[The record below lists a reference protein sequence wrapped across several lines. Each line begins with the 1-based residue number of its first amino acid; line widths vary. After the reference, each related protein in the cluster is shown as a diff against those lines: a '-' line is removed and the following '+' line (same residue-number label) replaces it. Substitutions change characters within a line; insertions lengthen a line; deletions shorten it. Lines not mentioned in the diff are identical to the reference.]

1 MTSPSKPSARSAAA
15 PFTTS
20 RSLRK
25 RTCVEMSGREIANVP
40 LSPQQRSD
48 FAILDP
54 SAVVTR
60 ALTVFIGSCS
70 FIGVWQGSW
79 YM

>member
-1 MTSPSKPSARSAAA
+1 MAT
-15 PFTTS
+15 
-20 RSLRK
+20 
-25 RTCVEMSGREIANVP
+25 SGREIANVP
-40 LSPQQRSD
+40 LSPQQRS
-48 FAILDP
+48 FFSIFTW
-54 SAVVTR
+54 SAVVTS